1 MGTVSI
7 DGAIADE
14 LIEAFL
20 RLARGDFSVR
30 LKRNNTRDTADTL
43 AFFVNLIAE
52 ELQRLLN
59 ERDRSHRELEQH
71 VRELS
76 EAFLALAAGN
86 YEVRAKRSGNGDP
99 IDVMSF
105 LFNNTAEEIGEAVA
119 EMERRRSVL
128 EAILESMI
136 DGVLLLDAHG
146 MIKRSNAATTRLLGY
161 PSGMLIGRWIGEI
174 LDPRESEFAA
184 KLASEVQ
191 KEPFRDRSTE
201 FRTASGQ
208 SFAMAV
214 SGSTY
219 RDAKGVY
226 SGIVLVTR
234 DDRQLRQAQAQLQMT
249 DRMAAVGTVAA
260 GVAHEINNPLAY
272 VMSNLDFVV
281 EELVETAEEGEL
293 STERREEMMRALKAA
308 QRGADRVRQIV
319 GDLKT
324 FSRVDRDTVRRLD
337 VNKLVDS
344 SVAMLKNELRHH
356 AHLLKE
362 YGDIPAVEA
371 NEARLGQVFLNLI
384 QNAAQ
389 AIPEGHADGN
399 QIRIITST
407 LPSGEACVEIR
418 DTGCGIPPEN
428 LHRIFDAFFTTKP
441 IGVGTGLGLSICHQI
456 VTSLGGRIEVT
467 SEVGVGSVFRVVLP
481 AARKEREGTLTPI
494 PKAPIAP
501 RRLRI
506 LVLDDEVEVG
516 EAVRRT
522 LGKEHDV
529 DLATRGSQALE
540 LIGKRDYDLMLCD
553 LLMPEMTG
561 MEVYERVAEQRPEL
575 LGRIV
580 IMTGGAFSPGARS
593 FLDRIANVRIEKPFD
608 NQMLRQLVAVVTAER
623 TRTR

>member
-1 MGTVSI
+1 MGKSSL

-30 LKRNNTRDTADTL
+30 LKRNHQRDTADTL

-52 ELQRLLN
+52 ELQRLLT

-71 VRELS
+71 IRELS
-76 EAFLALAAGN
+76 ESFLALAAGN
-86 YEVRAKRSGNGDP
+86 YEVRAKRSGNGDA
-99 IDVMSF
+99 IDVLSF
-105 LFNNTAEEIGEAVA
+105 LFNNTAEEIGDAVA

-136 DGVLLLDAHG
+136 DGVLLLDSQG
-146 MIKRSNAATTRLLGY
+146 LIQRRNAAISRLLGY
-161 PSGMLIGRWIGEI
+161 PGDLLIGRQLGEI
-174 LDPRESEFAA
+174 LDPREADFAA
-184 KLASEVQ
+184 RLATEVQ
-191 KEPFRDRSTE
+191 REPFRDRSTE
-201 FRTASGQ
+201 FRTQSGQ
-208 SFAMAV
+208 TFAMAV

-219 RDAKGVY
+219 RDAKGVF
-226 SGIVLVTR
+226 SGIVLVIR

-272 VMSNLDFVV
+272 VMSNLDYVV
-281 EELVETAEEGEL
+281 EELAESAEDGEL
-293 STERREEMMRALKAA
+293 DDERREEIMRALKAA

-324 FSRVDRDTVRRLD
+324 FSRVDRDTVRRIDLH
-337 VNKLVDS
+337 KLVDS

-356 AHLLKE
+356 AHLVKE
-362 YGDIPAVEA
+362 YGEIPAVEA

-389 AIPEGHADGN
+389 AIPEGHADRN
-399 QIRIITST
+399 QIRLLTST

-456 VTSLGGRIEVT
+456 VTSLGGRIEVE
-467 SEVGVGSVFRVVLP
+467 SQVGIGSVFRVVLP
-481 AARKEREGTLTPI
+481 AARRDREDGKTPV
-494 PKAPIAP
+494 PRAPVAA
-501 RRLRI
+501 RRFRI

-516 EAVRRT
+516 EAVRRI
-522 LGKEHDV
+522 LGKEHEV
-529 DLATRGSQALE
+529 DLATRGSVALE
-540 LIGKRDYDLMLCD
+540 LIAQRSYDLLLCD

-561 MEVYERVAEQRPEL
+561 MEFYERVAEQRPEL

-608 NQMLRQLVAVVTAER
+608 NQMLRQLVATVAAER
-623 TRTR
+623 ARAR